1 MTLSI
6 ITQELLNGRICTTM
20 LGIAEEEK
28 GSGDEWARTSC
39 LVSAQLQASTTCDT
53 LEHHDLMLSAC
64 RALQAV
70 LLSDLPR
77 TEGQFPSPSRV

>member
-1 MTLSI
+1 MVRFAPQWQAQL
-6 ITQELLNGRICTTM
+6 GRK
-20 LGIAEEEK
+20 K
-28 GSGDEWARTSC
+28 GSGMSRVYICC

-53 LEHHDLMLSAC
+53 LEHHDLMLRAC